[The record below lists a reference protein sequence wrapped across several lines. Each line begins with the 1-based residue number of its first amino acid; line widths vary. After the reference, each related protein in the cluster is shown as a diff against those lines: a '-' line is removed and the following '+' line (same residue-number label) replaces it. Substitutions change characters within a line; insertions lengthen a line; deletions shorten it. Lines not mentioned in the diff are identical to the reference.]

1 MKVTL
6 SDWIISV
13 SAAAVSFF
21 IAIAAYFA
29 SKWISG
35 VDSALEKSEARD
47 YKLSQNIQEL
57 KAEVQKQGMEIP
69 ARVGRA
75 FDTKDKEHHRQLADR
90 LLESSDKIQRVEI
103 ILREKIFPQLEKS
116 EILTGR
122 VTVVEENQ
130 RRLID
135 GLKRAQK

>member
-1 MKVTL
+1 MTL

-13 SAAAVSFF
+13 SGAAVSLL

-35 VDSALEKSEARD
+35 IESQLEKSETRD
-47 YKLSQNIQEL
+47 YKLSQNIEEL

-75 FDTKDKEHHRQLADR
+75 FDTKDKDHHRHLADR
-90 LLESSDKIQRVEI
+90 LLESSDKIQRVEV

-116 EILTGR
+116 EILIGR

-130 RRLID
+130 RRLIE
-135 GLKRAQK
+135 GLQKARK